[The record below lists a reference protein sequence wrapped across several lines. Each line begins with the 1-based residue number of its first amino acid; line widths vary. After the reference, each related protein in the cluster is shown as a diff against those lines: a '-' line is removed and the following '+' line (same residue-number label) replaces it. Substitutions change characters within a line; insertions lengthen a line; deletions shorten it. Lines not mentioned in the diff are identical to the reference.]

1 MRNVISWNSLC
12 LTGVC
17 VHTHFGT
24 LTGNV
29 LGTDVGI
36 QKVEVC
42 VCVSLHGCSRGDEMR
57 GKE

>member
-1 MRNVISWNSLC
+1 MFDGC
-12 LTGVC
+12 VC

-42 VCVSLHGCSRGDEMR
+42 VSLHSCSRGDEMR

>member
-42 VCVSLHGCSRGDEMR
+42 VCPFMVAAEEMR
-57 GKE
+57 